1 MKKITERFRV
11 ISLMSFICICG
22 LVTSCKKGRPASEY
36 VKGLSDIAVQYNQN
50 CPLVNDN
57 GTTLESVTF
66 AGNIMTYR
74 LSLSDKAIANINLD
88 AVRDSIIFKMSDKLK
103 KYLVKGNC
111 RLKYQYVSPND
122 SSYITIIP
130 NELVDPSG
138 KEE

>member
-11 ISLMSFICICG
+11 ISLMSFICVCG
-22 LVTSCKKGRPASEY
+22 LVTSCKKGTSASEY
-36 VKGLSDIAVQYNQN
+36 VKGLSDIAAQYNQK
-50 CPLVNDN
+50 CPIEKGN
-57 GTTLESVTF
+57 GAKLESVTF
-66 AGNIMTYR
+66 TGNMMTYR

-88 AVRDSIIFKMSDKLK
+88 AVRDSIILNMSDKLK
-103 KYLVKGNC
+103 KYLVKGAC

-130 NELVDPSG
+130 NELVDHSG